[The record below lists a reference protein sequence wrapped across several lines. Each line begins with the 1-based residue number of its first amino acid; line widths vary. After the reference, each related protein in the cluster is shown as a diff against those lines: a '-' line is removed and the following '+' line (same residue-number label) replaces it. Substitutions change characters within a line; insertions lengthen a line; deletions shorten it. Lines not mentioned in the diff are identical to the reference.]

1 MKTID
6 LLRTAGRAVKEALR
20 KKGEMIMLSVGDQA
34 PEFEVENDREE
45 TVRLS
50 DQRGKTI
57 VLWFYPKA
65 DTPG

>member
-1 MKTID
+1 MRFSLTVKVFRLAIRD
-6 LLRTAGRAVKEALR
+6 LLRKKEEA
-20 KKGEMIMLSVGDQA
+20 KMFSVGDLA
-34 PEFEVENDREE
+34 PDFTVKTDRGD

-50 DQRGKTI
+50 DQKGKSI

>member
-1 MKTID
+1 MIPARQLEMFRLAIRD
-6 LLRTAGRAVKEALR
+6 LLRR
-20 KKGEMIMLSVGDQA
+20 KGETKMLNVGDPA
-34 PEFEVENDREE
+34 PDFTVPTHRGE
-45 TVRLS
+45 TVKLS